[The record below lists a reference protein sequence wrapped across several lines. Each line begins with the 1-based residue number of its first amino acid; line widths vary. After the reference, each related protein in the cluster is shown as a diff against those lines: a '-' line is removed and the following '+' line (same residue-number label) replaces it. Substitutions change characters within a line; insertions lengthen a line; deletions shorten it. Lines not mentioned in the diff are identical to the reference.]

1 MGVISEKDAL
11 NLSMVGPFGRASGVD
26 YDVRMFGDG
35 AYADLAAFEPIVAT
49 DGDCYARCQVRCAE
63 VTQAMDIIEELVGKI
78 PHDGI
83 GGRTKLTPADGARG
97 EVVIEQPRGEA
108 YYYVRGNGT
117 KNLDRFRVRT
127 PTSQNLAGLT
137 HALQGVLLANVPMII
152 LTIDP
157 CISCTER

>member
-1 MGVISEKDAL
+1 MHTFLDDDSCGERLHGVGVISKKDAL
-11 NLSMVGPFGRASGVD
+11 ELSMVGPFGRASGVD

-63 VTQAMDIIEELVGKI
+63 VTQAMDIIKELVGKI

-97 EVVIEQPRGEA
+97 R
-108 YYYVRGNGT
+108 
-117 KNLDRFRVRT
+117 L
-127 PTSQNLAGLT
+127 
-137 HALQGVLLANVPMII
+137 
-152 LTIDP
+152 
-157 CISCTER
+157 

>member
-1 MGVISEKDAL
+1 MG
-11 NLSMVGPFGRASGVD
+11 
-26 YDVRMFGDG
+26 
-35 AYADLAAFEPIVAT
+35 AFEPIVAT
-49 DGDCYARCQVRCAE
+49 DGDCYARCQVRGAE
-63 VTQAMDIIEELVGKI
+63 VTQAMDIIKELVGKI

-83 GGRTKLTPADGARG
+83 GGRTKLTPADGA
-97 EVVIEQPRGEA
+97 RGEA